1 MERPWAMDGP
11 FKFFVRISVGSY
23 ALLESF
29 CSLFEGSFVSDI
41 IRISTCVLL
50 VRSVSSA
57 RLPFMLL
64 ALRVPIRRL
73 FRDVLELLVYDSLC
87 ARCTNLSLHYFPADC

>member
-1 MERPWAMDGP
+1 MFFSVWDCSNIMISHFLECPWAVDVP
-11 FKFFVRISVGSY
+11 LKVFVRISVGSY

-50 VRSVSSA
+50 VSSASSA

-64 ALRVPIRRL
+64 ALRVPIRRC
-73 FRDVLELLVYDSLC
+73 FVM
-87 ARCTNLSLHYFPADC
+87 LSMFWIY